1 MIPVIQHIVNQVR
14 QHTGDN
20 SVIQSSEHLHFF
32 PTYDVCEFDFREFCD
47 DCLQFLTLGEGRVV
61 DDVGLGGLDQVI
73 SMIEPSI
80 FKLLFVKEDNVD
92 RVLHEISDEVN
103 SGIRIEFYNLQNF
116 IVREI
121 SSHNEV

>member
-14 QHTGDN
+14 QHTGKN
-20 SVIQSSEHLHFF
+20 SVIQSSENLHFF
-32 PTYDVCEFDFREFCD
+32 PTYDVCEFDFRECCD

-61 DDVGLGGLDQVI
+61 DDVGLSGFDQLI
-73 SMIEPSI
+73 GMIEPSI
-80 FKLLFVKEDNVD
+80 FELLLVKEDNVD
-92 RVLHEISDEVN
+92 RVLDEISDKVN
-103 SGIRIEFYNLQNF
+103 PGICIEFYNLQSF